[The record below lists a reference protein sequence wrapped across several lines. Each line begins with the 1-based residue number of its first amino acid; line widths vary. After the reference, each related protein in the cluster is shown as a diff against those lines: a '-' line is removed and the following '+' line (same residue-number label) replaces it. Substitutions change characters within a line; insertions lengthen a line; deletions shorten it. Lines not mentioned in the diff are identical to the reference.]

1 MWTQFD
7 PDDMLNALSQP
18 ERDLF
23 GEGSLEENQPDRLQR
38 ILDWVVSLVRGKVAA
53 WPQNRARMGDGDT
66 IPEELY
72 GDAVE
77 IARYKFLTSFPGG
90 KAFLD
95 ESRTALYKDA
105 VKHVDDAA
113 AGKLV
118 IEPPASMSFDPNMS
132 QFGSR
137 DNCIGDF
144 GFWY

>member
-1 MWTQFD
+1 MWLQFD
-7 PDDMLNALSQP
+7 PDDMLSALSQP

-38 ILDWVVSLVRGKVAA
+38 ILDWVVSLVRGKIAA
-53 WPQNRARMGDGDT
+53 WPQNRTRMGEGDT

-77 IARYKFLTSFPGG
+77 IARYKFLTSFPQG
-90 KAFLD
+90 KTFLD

-105 VKHVDDAA
+105 IKHLEDAA

-118 IEPPASMSFDPNMS
+118 IEPPGSTVFDPGLSN
-132 QFGSR
+132 FGSM
-137 DNCIGDF
+137 DNALGNL
-144 GFWY
+144 GFWR